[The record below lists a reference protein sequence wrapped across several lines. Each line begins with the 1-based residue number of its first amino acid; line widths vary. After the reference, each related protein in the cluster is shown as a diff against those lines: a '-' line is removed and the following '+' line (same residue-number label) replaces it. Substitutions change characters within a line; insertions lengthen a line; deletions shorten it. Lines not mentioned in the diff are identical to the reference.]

1 MQQLKAGSLARV
13 HAPGVGVAALLR
25 ARRGLRLERRG

>member
-1 MQQLKAGSLARV
+1 MPQRKAGSIARV

-25 ARRGLRLERRG
+25 AGRGLRLERLG